1 MIYRSRAPLRIGL
14 AGGGTDV
21 SPYMDQ
27 FGGCVVNATID
38 LYAHASLIPNNH
50 NQITFEAPDKTLE
63 FSFSADAKEVKN
75 LPREFELFY
84 GVYKHI
90 VTAVGPL
97 PGFQL
102 SAYIEAPQ
110 GSGLGTSSTLVVA
123 LLGVFKE
130 WLQLPWDRQ
139 RIAQIAFQIER
150 VELGLA
156 GGRQDQYASSYGG
169 INFMTFNTDG
179 SVKVEPLHLSSADTL
194 ELETCLLL
202 YYTQIQRESAQIIR
216 HQMESVKQG
225 AAERIQAMHELKQQA
240 IQLRTAFENGT
251 FEVLGEL
258 LNFGWKQKKKMAD
271 QISNSYIDQL
281 YSTALEAGAI
291 GGKISGAGGGGFLF
305 FYCPGITKLK
315 VSQALRRF
323 NGTVQHFTFS
333 PQGLTTWRQN
343 QNSI

>member
-38 LYAHASLIPNNH
+38 LYAHARLLPTKDH
-50 NQITFEAPDKTLE
+50 QITFEAPDKKTE
-63 FSFSADAKEVKN
+63 FSFSPNKTDFTT

-84 GVYKHI
+84 GVYQH
-90 VTAVGPL
+90 VSAHAGPL
-97 PGFQL
+97 PGFKL

-123 LLGVFKE
+123 LLGVFRE
-130 WLQLPWDRQ
+130 WLQLPWDREQ
-139 RIAQIAFQIER
+139 IAQRAFHIER
-150 VELGLA
+150 IELGLA
-156 GGRQDQYASSYGG
+156 GGRQDQYAASYGG
-169 INFMTFNTDG
+169 INFMTFNPNG
-179 SVKVEPLHLSSADTL
+179 SVHVKPLHLSAADTL

-202 YYTQIQRESAQIIR
+202 YYTHIQRESAQIIR

-225 AAERIQAMHELKQQA
+225 ATDRIQAMHELKQQA
-240 IQLRTAFENGT
+240 LQLRNAFENGT
-251 FEVLGEL
+251 FEILGEL
-258 LNFGWKQKKKMAD
+258 LNFGWQQKKKMAD

-281 YSTALEAGAI
+281 YTTAIEAGAV

-315 VSQALRRF
+315 VAEALSKY
-323 NGTVQHFTFS
+323 NGAIQHFTFS
-333 PQGLTTWRQN
+333 HQGLTTWRQN
-343 QNSI
+343 H